1 MSQEKQ
7 CASVYNRC
15 CETNSVKYYYWT
27 FYRTSPNSVV
37 SNLEANK
44 YKLLMKIPLDDV
56 EIVKGIYIGPRYM
69 KWILIIIII

>member
-1 MSQEKQ
+1 MLFNVIHANEPRKTVWG
-7 CASVYNRC
+7 VYNRC

-27 FYRTSPNSVV
+27 FYRTTPNSVV

-56 EIVKGIYIGPRYM
+56 EIVKGIH
-69 KWILIIIII
+69 